1 MSLIVFYCLSI
12 LLLFVIV
19 FTFISTLIAKRKPKF
34 IQKIQVEIIKTYLE
48 QIYNLNTF
56 KDSVH
61 Q

>member
-1 MSLIVFYCLSI
+1 MSLIFFYCLSI
-12 LLLFVIV
+12 SLIFLIV
-19 FTFISTLIAKRKPKF
+19 FTFISTFIAKRKPKF
-34 IQKIQVEIIKTYLE
+34 VHQIQVEIVKNHLE

>member
-1 MSLIVFYCLSI
+1 MSLILFYCLSI
-12 LLLFVIV
+12 LLLFIV
-19 FTFISTLIAKRKPKF
+19 FFTFISTLIVKRKPEF
-34 IQKIQVEIIKTYLE
+34 VYRIQLETIKIHLE